1 MAESLVDFGA
11 GWISGTVS
19 IALTQVTLISF
30 SLSPLGRSMRVDNNL
45 VGSKLVTSQ
54 PLPNRSVRSSLY
66 LLSRGVCLS
75 AGSMS
80 RSSRRFSLLVLGGN
94 SHVIKT

>member
-30 SLSPLGRSMRVDNNL
+30 SLSPLGRSMRVDNNNL

-54 PLPNRSVRSSLY
+54 PLPNRSVRSRLY
-66 LLSRGVCLS
+66 LLRGVCLS

-94 SHVIKT
+94 SHVIET